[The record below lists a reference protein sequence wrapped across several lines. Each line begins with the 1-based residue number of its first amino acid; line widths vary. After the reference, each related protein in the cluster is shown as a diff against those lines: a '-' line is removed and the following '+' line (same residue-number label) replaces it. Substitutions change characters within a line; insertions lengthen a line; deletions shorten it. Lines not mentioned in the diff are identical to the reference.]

1 MDNRNRPV
9 AALVDFLIKPFEA
22 PPAVKIIPKVVEAF
36 NLFLARVN
44 MTKARDRL
52 DLGKAR
58 VKIEDRNKGSEEVQL
73 LVLERYMFT
82 KNVKKSK

>member
-1 MDNRNRPV
+1 MGLKNRPI
-9 AALVDFLIKPFEA
+9 AALVDFFIKPFEA
-22 PPAVKIIPKVVEAF
+22 PPAVKIIPKVIEAF

-58 VKIEDRNKGSEEVQL
+58 VKIEDRDKGGEEVQL
-73 LVLERYMFT
+73 LVLQQ
-82 KNVKKSK
+82 

>member
-1 MDNRNRPV
+1 MGNKNRPV
-9 AALVDFLIKPFEA
+9 TALVDFLIKPFEA
-22 PPAVKIIPKVVEAF
+22 PPTIEIIPKVVEAF

-58 VKIEDRNKGSEEVQL
+58 VKIEDRDKGGEEV
-73 LVLERYMFT
+73 
-82 KNVKKSK
+82 